1 MNAAT
6 IESVLEAWGETN
18 ELSFSDKQAIKAQ
31 DALCNAVTAA
41 IKAIP
46 GVVATGWEFGSAGST
61 YWEIDL
67 ENGLTAKLRVS
78 NHRAGRRANE
88 NTADIVVGDDAKEI
102 QRQLDLVAVAA
113 TEEA

>member
-1 MNAAT
+1 LG
-6 IESVLEAWGETN
+6 IW
-18 ELSFSDKQAIKAQ
+18 FRR
-31 DALCNAVTAA
+31 
-41 IKAIP
+41 
-46 GVVATGWEFGSAGST
+46 
-61 YWEIDL
+61 IDL
-67 ENGLTAKLRVS
+67 LGNRSRKRTDGEAAGS